1 MGSIIRSLE
10 RSRGEIK
17 DQGAKR
23 RLEKVIRMFSS
34 AEPTEGVGIL
44 KLAGVPLY
52 EEEKELGWDGFAKKM
67 KEEAEAYK
75 NAENKEEFSPVLTPR
90 ATEDILVDFIDK
102 FMAMPA
108 KKQKMFIQLA
118 KVIKK

>member
-1 MGSIIRSLE
+1 MGSIIRTLE
-10 RSRGEIK
+10 RKRGEIR

-34 AEPTEGVGIL
+34 AEATEGVGIL
-44 KLAGVPLY
+44 KLAGVSLY
-52 EEEKELGWDGFAKKM
+52 EEEKELGWEGFAKKM

-75 NAENKEEFSPVLTPR
+75 NAENKEEFNPVLTPR
-90 ATEDILVDFIDK
+90 ATEDIMSAFIDK
-102 FMAMPA
+102 FIAMPA

-118 KVIKK
+118 EVIKK